1 MIKLCAFADEYSSKL
16 DEQIAVLKKH
26 NIRYIE
32 IRNVDGKNVAELTE
46 REARQ
51 SFEKL
56 KKSGIEVWSVG
67 SPLGKTDIQCNFDEY
82 LKTVEHVCKLAN
94 IFQTQRVR
102 IFSFFNAYQQS
113 EKVFGYLNRM
123 TEVAQKFG
131 VVLCHENEKDI
142 YGDTAERVLEIYK
155 NVAGIKLV
163 FDPAN
168 YIQCNQDV
176 SAALDLLM
184 DKTCYYHVKDV
195 VQGSGEYVPAGF
207 GSGQF
212 NKILGKIDKDVVMT
226 LEPHLAEFDGYN
238 DIDGTEMKHKF
249 VFADKKQAFE
259 FAVTSFKKYLVT
271 NGYVEKDGSY
281 QKDERVVKFGIIGL
295 GNMGSAHIE
304 NFFKP
309 FNISCAKVTAIADLK
324 EDKVN
329 RICKK
334 YPDQKFQVYKSG
346 EELIEKADVDV
357 VLVAIP
363 HYGHPAMCIK
373 ALKKGLNVICEK
385 PAGVYTKQVKEMME
399 VAKQSKGLFTMMFN
413 QRTNCVYRKTR
424 ELIMDGKIG
433 TIKRINWIITDWYS
447 AQCYYDSGDWRATWA
462 GEGGGVLCNQSP
474 HQLDLL
480 QWVTG
485 LMPNK
490 VHAFCHFGK
499 WHNIEVEDDVT
510 AYLEYPNGAT
520 GVFITSTG
528 DAPGTNRF
536 EVLGTKGKIVIEKN
550 VLTLTL
556 NDVDER
562 VFNTEYKGG
571 FGSPK
576 TTTIQVQTDGQ
587 NPQHIGICR
596 NFANAVLGKEQ
607 LFVDGQEGLKGVQL
621 MNAMLLSTWLNK
633 AVDLPFDDDLYFAEL
648 QKRIDGSTVKKQVV
662 EQVFDTTNSFNKNN

>member
-1 MIKLCAFADEYSSKL
+1 M
-16 DEQIAVLKKH
+16 
-26 NIRYIE
+26 
-32 IRNVDGKNVAELTE
+32 
-46 REARQ
+46 
-51 SFEKL
+51 
-56 KKSGIEVWSVG
+56 
-67 SPLGKTDIQCNFDEY
+67 
-82 LKTVEHVCKLAN
+82 
-94 IFQTQRVR
+94 
-102 IFSFFNAYQQS
+102 
-113 EKVFGYLNRM
+113 
-123 TEVAQKFG
+123 
-131 VVLCHENEKDI
+131 
-142 YGDTAERVLEIYK
+142 
-155 NVAGIKLV
+155 V

-168 YIQCNQDV
+168 FIQCNQDV
-176 SAALDLLM
+176 SQAVDALF
-184 DKTCYYHVKDV
+184 DKTYYFHVKDI
-195 VQGSGEYVPAGF
+195 VQDSGEYVPAGF

-212 NKILGKIDKDVVMT
+212 NKILGSIDRDAVMT
-226 LEPHLAEFDGYN
+226 LEPHLAEFEGYGA
-238 DIDGTEMKHKF
+238 IDGTAMKHRF
-249 VFADKKQAFE
+249 EFADRKDAFE
-259 FAVTSFKKYLVT
+259 FAVESFKKYLLN
-271 NGYVEKDGSY
+271 NGYMEQDGDY
-281 QKDERVVKFGIIGL
+281 IKDERVVKFGIIGL

-309 FNISCAKVTAIADLK
+309 YNISCAKVTAIADLK

-329 RICKK
+329 RICQK
-334 YPDQKFQVYKSG
+334 YPNERFQVFKSG
-346 EELIEKADVDV
+346 EELIDNADVDA

-363 HYGHPAMCIK
+363 HYGHPSMCIR

-399 VAKQSKGLFTMMFN
+399 VARQSKGLFTMMFN
-413 QRTNCVYRKTR
+413 QRTNCVYRKTK
-424 ELIMDGKIG
+424 ELIAEGKIG
-433 TIKRINWIITDWYS
+433 EIKRINWIITDWYR

-510 AYLEYPNGAT
+510 AYLEYSNGAT

-550 VLTLTL
+550 ILTLTL

-562 VFNTEYKGG
+562 KFNVEYKGG

-576 TTTIQVQTDGQ
+576 TTTLVVQTDGQ

-596 NFANAVLGKEQ
+596 NFVNAVLGKEP

-633 AVDLPFDDDLYFAEL
+633 TVELPFDDDLYFAEL
-648 QKRIDGSTVKKQVV
+648 KKRIDSSTVKKQVA
-662 EQVFDTTNSFNKNN
+662 EQVFDTANSFNKNN

>member
-1 MIKLCAFADEYSSKL
+1 MIKLCAFADEYSSNL
-16 DEQIAVLKKH
+16 NEQIEVLKKY
-26 NIRYIE
+26 NIKYIE
-32 IRNVDGKNVAELTE
+32 LRNVDGKNISELTE
-46 REARQ
+46 EEALK

-56 KKSGIEVWSVG
+56 KKAGIGVWSLG
-67 SPLGKTDIQCNFDEY
+67 SPLGKVDIDCDFNEY
-82 LKTVEHVCKLAN
+82 LKKVDYVCKLAN
-94 IFQTQRVR
+94 IFQTQRIRV
-102 IFSFFNAYQQS
+102 FSFFNAYQKA
-113 EKVFGYLNRM
+113 EKVFDYLRRM
-123 TEVAQKFG
+123 TDIAKKYN
-131 VVLCHENEKDI
+131 VVLCHENEKEI
-142 YGDTAERVLEIYK
+142 FGDTAERVSEIYK
-155 NVAGIKLV
+155 NVPNLKLV

-168 YIQCNQDV
+168 FIQCNQDV
-176 SAALDLLM
+176 SQALDALF
-184 DKTCYYHVKDV
+184 DKICYFHVKDI

-207 GSGQF
+207 GSGAF
-212 NKILGKIDKDVVMT
+212 NKILGSITQDTVMT
-226 LEPHLAEFDGYN
+226 LEPHLAEFEGYGA
-238 DIDGTEMKHKF
+238 IDGTAMKHKF
-249 VFADKKQAFE
+249 EFADKKDAFE
-259 FAVTSFKKYLVT
+259 FAVKSFKKYLLN
-271 NGYVEKDGSY
+271 NGYVERNGDY
-281 QKDERVVKFGIIGL
+281 LKDERVVKFGIIGL

-309 FNISCAKVTAIADLK
+309 YNISCAKVTAIADLK
-324 EDKVN
+324 EEKIN
-329 RICKK
+329 RICQK
-334 YPDQKFQVYKSG
+334 YPNEKFQVFKSG
-346 EELIEKADVDV
+346 EELIDNADVDA

-363 HYGHPAMCIK
+363 HYGHPSMCIR

-424 ELIMDGKIG
+424 ELITEGKIG
-433 TIKRINWIITDWYS
+433 EIKRINWIITDWYR

-485 LMPNK
+485 LMPSK

-550 VLTLTL
+550 ILTLTL
-556 NDVDER
+556 NDIDER
-562 VFNTEYKGG
+562 KFNAEYKGG

-576 TTTIQVQTDGQ
+576 TTAFEVQTDGQ

-596 NFANAVLGKEQ
+596 NFTNAVLGKEP

-633 AVDLPFDDDLYFAEL
+633 AVTLPFDDDLYFAEL
-648 QKRIDGSTVKKQVV
+648 QKRIDSSTVKKHVA
-662 EQVFDTTNSFNKNN
+662 EQVFDTSNSFNKNN